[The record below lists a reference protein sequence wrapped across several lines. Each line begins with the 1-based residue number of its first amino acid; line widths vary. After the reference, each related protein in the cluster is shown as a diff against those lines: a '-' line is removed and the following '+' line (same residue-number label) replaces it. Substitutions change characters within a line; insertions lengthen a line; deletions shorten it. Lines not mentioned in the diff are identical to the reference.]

1 MSARNPASESQY
13 WQTNYPNLLAQRLER
28 SIQYLQSAPLAD
40 VRAHLASFLTLLKET
55 HRYPALTQRALEFI
69 STLHP
74 LPLRWGMGYL
84 WEPHL
89 RFALKNTPAGHTE
102 QRCEYQ
108 CALADVEFFSGHFE
122 PAIALCQEVLT
133 TPAAPPR
140 LSARA
145 SRVFFYCLRS
155 TGQPDKADELF
166 EHASSAYLA
175 GDPAVSI
182 PPHMTQAWLLMNQ
195 CQIDRLRERGKWD
208 QALSLLEDMVWLDQQ
223 EGSPDKTLTA
233 DLVTHRSTLLWAK
246 ARYPAAVA
254 DLKQAMQLYREAEDH
269 FNAESLKSNLGLVYW
284 SMGELPLAEETLQ
297 ATIDYYKKTGSQQL
311 ITYDIGNLGLVHF
324 ARGSL
329 DEALRLT
336 RQHITHAQKINFISE
351 GQRGRRNLGTILYYF
366 GEYQQAIE
374 DLTSSNVYYENHGS
388 RDGYGL
394 DFLWLALCHHALGDH
409 DKALDMAKG
418 MIAWCQQMD
427 TQLLLQLNLRCLA
440 FLSPPGEK
448 ETLLRQSLDL
458 VNHSERK
465 LEKAAVL
472 LALANASE
480 NEADW
485 QQGCQIL
492 REIGAEQWLDG
503 RGMDNPPFIPMFV

>member
-1 MSARNPASESQY
+1 MSVLSPASESQY
-13 WQTNYPNLLAQRLER
+13 WQANYPNLLAQRLER
-28 SIQYLQSAPLAD
+28 SSQYLHSAPLAD

-55 HRYPALTQRALEFI
+55 HRYPALTQRALELI

-84 WEPHL
+84 WELHL
-89 RFALKNTPAGHTE
+89 RFALDNTPAGHTE

-108 CALADVEFFSGHFE
+108 CALADVEFFSGNFE
-122 PAIALCQEVLT
+122 PAITLCQEVLA

-140 LSARA
+140 LSAHA
-145 SRVFFYCLRS
+145 SRILYNCLRS
-155 TGQPDKADELF
+155 IGQPNQADELVERMQPAF
-166 EHASSAYLA
+166 LGERPAAQVPQPLA
-175 GDPAVSI
+175 R
-182 PPHMTQAWLLMNQ
+182 AWLLFNQ
-195 CQIDRLRERGKWD
+195 CQLERLRERGKMD
-208 QALSLLEDMVWLDQQ
+208 QALNLLEEMIWLDQQ
-223 EGSPDKTLTA
+223 EGSPEKALTA

-246 ARYPAAVA
+246 ARYPASVA

-269 FNAESLKSNLGLVYW
+269 FNAESLNSNLGLVYW

-297 ATIDYYKKTGSQQL
+297 AAIDYYKRTGSQQL

-336 RQHITHAQKINFISE
+336 RQHIEHAQKINFIAESH
-351 GQRGRRNLGTILYYF
+351 RGRRNLGTILYYF

-374 DLTSSNVYYENHGS
+374 ELTSSNVYYENHGS

-394 DFLWLALCHHALGDH
+394 DFLWLALCHHALRDH
-409 DKALDMAKG
+409 NKALDMAKG

-427 TQLLLQLNLRCLA
+427 TQLLLQLTLRCLA
-440 FLSPPGEK
+440 FLSPPSEK
-448 ETLLRQSLDL
+448 EALLRQSLEL
-458 VNHSERK
+458 VNHTERK

-472 LALANASE
+472 LALANASGD
-480 NEADW
+480 EADW

-492 REIGAEQWLDG
+492 REIGAERWLHG